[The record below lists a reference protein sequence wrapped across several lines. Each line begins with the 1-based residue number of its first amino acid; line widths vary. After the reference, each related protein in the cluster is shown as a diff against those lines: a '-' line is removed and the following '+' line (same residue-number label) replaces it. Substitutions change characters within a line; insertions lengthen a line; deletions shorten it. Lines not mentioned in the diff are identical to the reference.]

1 MSAANVSSSLK
12 NLAIRGTLWTFV
24 GYGAG
29 RILSF
34 GSQLVL
40 TRLLAPEVFGLMA
53 LVNTF
58 LIGLQLFSDVG
69 IGPSIIQNDRGD
81 EPEFLNTAWTI
92 QVIRGVAL
100 WLCACIGAW
109 PFAQFYEQP
118 ELFALIIVSGLSAVI
133 SGFNS
138 TSLFTANRQLTL
150 GRLTLIE
157 LVSQAASLVVVLH
170 WVLHYPNVWG
180 LVAGSMFGVLVK
192 MILSYR
198 WLPGIH
204 HQFTWD
210 WKAVQSLTKFGRW
223 IFLSTAL
230 GFFLQY
236 ADRLVLGKFLS
247 ISELGI
253 YSLAVLLAG
262 VIQDIHN
269 RVNQNVLLPVYS
281 KLKHIPIEELRRKV
295 RKLRLAMMAVLLPPI
310 WVSAIFGTFIIDWLF
325 DSRYH
330 QAGWMFQVLSAGL
343 AVSVSSIIGPFFL
356 AFGDSFTLLYLLVV
370 RSIALFGS
378 MIAGALLYDTTGL
391 ICGIAIHNLV
401 FYPFLVA
408 VYRKYSLWIP
418 WLDALGMLS
427 SAVIITAGLYLVN
440 THVGG

>member
-1 MSAANVSSSLK
+1 MSAANVTSSLK

-29 RILSF
+29 RVLSF

-118 ELFALIIVSGLSAVI
+118 ELFALIIVSGFSAVI

-157 LVSQAASLVVVLH
+157 LISQAASLVVVLH
-170 WVLHYPNVWG
+170 WALRYPNVWG

-192 MILSYR
+192 MLLSYR
-198 WLPGIH
+198 WLPGIR

-210 WKAVQSLTKFGRW
+210 WKTVQSLTKFGRW

-247 ISELGI
+247 IGELGI
-253 YSLAVLLAG
+253 YSLAVLLSG
-262 VIQDIHN
+262 VIQDIHG
-269 RVNQNVLLPVYS
+269 RLNQSVLLPVYS
-281 KLKHIPIEELRRKV
+281 KLKHLSIQELRKKV
-295 RKLRLAMMAVLLPPI
+295 TKVRLAMMAVLLPPL
-310 WVSAIFGTFIIDWLF
+310 WVSAILGTFIIDWLF

-330 QAGWMFQVLSAGL
+330 QAGWMFQVLSAGF
-343 AVSVSSIIGPFFL
+343 AVSVSSNSGPFFL

-370 RSIALFGS
+370 RSLALFGS
-378 MIAGALLYDTTGL
+378 MVVGGLLSGTNGL
-391 ICGIAIHNLV
+391 ICGIAIHHLV

-408 VYRKYSLWIP
+408 VYRRYSLWIP
-418 WLDALGMLS
+418 WLDAVGMLS

-440 THVGG
+440 MYVGG

>member
-1 MSAANVSSSLK
+1 MAAANVTSSLK
-12 NLAIRGTLWTFV
+12 NLAIRGTLWTFA
-24 GYGAG
+24 GYGAS

-34 GSQLVL
+34 GSQLIL
-40 TRLLAPEVFGLMA
+40 TRLLAPEIFGLMA

-92 QVIRGVAL
+92 QVLRGLAL

-109 PFAQFYEQP
+109 PFAQFYGQP
-118 ELFALIIVSGLSAVI
+118 ELFALIIVSGFSAVI

-138 TSLFTANRQLTL
+138 TTLFTANRHLDL

-157 LVSQAASLVVVLH
+157 LISQAASLVVVLH
-170 WVLHYPNVWG
+170 WVLRYPNIWG

-198 WLPGIH
+198 WLPGIR
-204 HQFTWD
+204 HQFAWD

-247 ISELGI
+247 IGDLGI
-253 YSLAVLLAG
+253 YSLAVLLSG
-262 VIQDIHN
+262 VIQDIHS
-269 RVNQNVLLPVYS
+269 RVNQAILLPVYS
-281 KLKHIPIEELRRKV
+281 KLKHLSIEELRERV

-310 WVSAIFGTFIIDWLF
+310 WISAIFGTLIIDWLF

-330 QAGWMFQVLSAGL
+330 DAGWMFQVLAAGL
-343 AVSVSSIIGPFFL
+343 VVPVVSIIGPFFL
-356 AFGDSFTLLYLLVV
+356 AFGDSFTLLYLLIV

-378 MIAGALLYDTTGL
+378 MVVGGLLFGSTGL
-391 ICGIAIHNLV
+391 ICGVAIHHLM

-418 WLDALGMLS
+418 WLDAAGMIA
-427 SAVIITAGLYLVN
+427 SAIIIAAGLYLVN
-440 THVGG
+440 TFI